1 MTDAHESASAGSIP
15 ERVQRVLGMVFNLD
29 PSSIGPE
36 TSIDT
41 VEDWDS
47 LQQLTVVLSLEAEF
61 DLHFDD
67 EETASLVS
75 YPLIVEI
82 LKEHLGS
89 AADAGAAADG

>member
-1 MTDAHESASAGSIP
+1 MTDAHETMVAGSIP

-29 PSSIGPE
+29 PASIGPD
-36 TSIDT
+36 TSTDT

-61 DLHFDD
+61 DMHFDD
-67 EETASLVS
+67 EESASLVS

-82 LKEHLGS
+82 LKEHVG
-89 AADAGAAADG
+89 